1 MCSAVMTRMTGQIV
15 RMALRHVLKGGE
27 VHHARRHGGE
37 VTADHGDEQGDDG
50 EEAPEEDGAKHGY
63 PQGDGKDQNVPRLHG
78 GTEHQPALRIHG
90 HEVRADGAA
99 LYGVGGQLQADEGHH
114 RPHGRGR
121 QDDVDPVGAE
131 LPHHQGQQA
140 AQQPRDHKAALGVF
154 KAQLRDDDARGR

>member
-1 MCSAVMTRMTGQIV
+1 
-15 RMALRHVLKGGE
+15 MAPPFTVL
-27 VHHARRHGGE
+27 
-37 VTADHGDEQGDDG
+37 
-50 EEAPEEDGAKHGY
+50 
-63 PQGDGKDQNVPRLHG
+63 
-78 GTEHQPALRIHG
+78 
-90 HEVRADGAA
+90 AA
-99 LYGVGGQLQADEGHH
+99 SSRPMRGHH